1 MDTPLA
7 RFLTDAKISDAEFA
21 AKIGKHRS
29 IVNKI
34 RNGRLKPTLDVA
46 ADIETHTGG
55 AVPMQAWTDLATA
68 AVSTCGV
75 CDLRAE
81 DPQCQSCTRPD
92 CGVRHKEAA

>member
-1 MDTPLA
+1 MMTPLA
-7 RFLTDAKISDAEFA
+7 RFLTDAKISDADFA

-55 AVPMQAWTDLATA
+55 AVPMQAWTDLA
-68 AVSTCGV
+68 VSMCGTCER
-75 CDLRAE
+75 RAE
-81 DPQCQSCTRPD
+81 DPSITSCTRTD
-92 CGVRHKEAA
+92 CGVRHREAA

>member
-1 MDTPLA
+1 MITPLA
-7 RFLTDAKISDAEFA
+7 RFLTDAKISDADFA

-55 AVPMQAWTDLATA
+55 AVPMQAWTDLAPVTA
-68 AVSTCGV
+68 CGV
-75 CDLRAE
+75 CERRAE
-81 DPQCQSCTRPD
+81 DPSITSCTRTD
-92 CGVRHKEAA
+92 CGLRHKEAA